1 MEDLASDLQ
10 ALFNSY
16 MRYWYDKL
24 DIFNKLS
31 PFMCRST
38 KTIFKGQSFF
48 FTFIKHFSQ
57 LQKIKIYIYSVPL
70 TIISTKNVKVLIWST
85 YFQQWTKNYISFN
98 KSIFKDLT
106 TFFNTFINH
115 FLQLHIW
122 DNISIQ
128 WNPMIQM
135 NILIRIT

>member
-16 MRYWYDKL
+16 IRYWYDKL

-115 FLQLHIW
+115 FLQLYET
-122 DNISIQ
+122 ISPFNETLWSKWIY
-128 WNPMIQM
+128 
-135 NILIRIT
+135 